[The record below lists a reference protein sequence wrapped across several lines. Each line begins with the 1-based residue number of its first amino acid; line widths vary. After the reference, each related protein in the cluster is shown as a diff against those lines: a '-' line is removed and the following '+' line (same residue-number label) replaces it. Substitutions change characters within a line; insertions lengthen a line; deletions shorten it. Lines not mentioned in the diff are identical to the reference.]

1 MSKPEKLKEDELKKI
16 QEFVSKLN
24 EGNLQVGI
32 LENQK
37 LNVLMQVNSIQ
48 EEFNNYQKEIEDTYG
63 KVSINI
69 EDGTLSKIDRDWE
82 TFPYVS
88 SISFW

>member
-1 MSKPEKLKEDELKKI
+1 MSKPEKLKEDELKKV

-37 LNVLMQVNSIQ
+37 MNILMQVNSIQ
-48 EEFNNYQKEIEDTYG
+48 EEFNKYQKEIEDTYG

-69 EDGTLSKIDRDWE
+69 EDGTLSEIESEK
-82 TFPYVS
+82 
-88 SISFW
+88 

>member
-1 MSKPEKLKEDELKKI
+1 MAKPEKLKEEELKKV

-37 LNVLMQVNSIQ
+37 LNILMQVNSVQ
-48 EEFNNYQKEIEDTYG
+48 EEFNTYQKEIEKIYG

-69 EDGTLSKIDRDWE
+69 EDGSLSEIESEKQ
-82 TFPYVS
+82 
-88 SISFW
+88 

>member
-48 EEFNNYQKEIEDTYG
+48 EEFNKYQKEIEDTYG

-69 EDGTLSKIDRDWE
+69 EDGTLSEIKSE
-82 TFPYVS
+82 E
-88 SISFW
+88 

>member
-37 LNVLMQVNSIQ
+37 MNILMQVNSIQ
-48 EEFNNYQKEIEDTYG
+48 EEFNKYQKEIEDTYG

-69 EDGTLSKIDRDWE
+69 EDGTLSEIESEK
-82 TFPYVS
+82 
-88 SISFW
+88 

>member
-1 MSKPEKLKEDELKKI
+1 MSKPEKLKEEELKKV

-37 LNVLMQVNSIQ
+37 LNILMQVNSVQ
-48 EEFNNYQKEIEDTYG
+48 EEFNTYQKEIEKIYG

-69 EDGTLSKIDRDWE
+69 EDGSLSEIESEKQ
-82 TFPYVS
+82 
-88 SISFW
+88 